1 MGIDKE
7 TYEDLCIYPS
17 AAKTGQALC
26 SSNEIAAFML
36 DSHVETYKGKTS
48 DIETIRNG
56 DNYDTVPLIE
66 GKPLTSH
73 TLAEVLFLDQ
83 DNLNTRFGKYGLTR
97 KRIHEE
103 IKSQGIN
110 PNTTLFDEATQ
121 DRIMFGLM
129 LEIANK
135 GKQYNTL
142 SSDYR
147 RIKWLNPETIEQ
159 FNVLVNSAE
168 DPLIQKLLTSPDNQ
182 FHTLSAAAAKALV
195 DMAVE

>member
-1 MGIDKE
+1 
-7 TYEDLCIYPS
+7 
-17 AAKTGQALC
+17 
-26 SSNEIAAFML
+26 ML

-48 DIETIRNG
+48 DIETIRTG
-56 DNYDTVPLIE
+56 DNYDTVTLIE
-66 GKPLTSH
+66 GKPLTGH
-73 TLAEVLFLDQ
+73 TLNEVIFLS

-97 KRIHEE
+97 KRIIQE
-103 IKSQGIN
+103 IKSQGI
-110 PNTTLFDEATQ
+110 PLDTVFDEATQ

-142 SSDYR
+142 SSEYR
-147 RIKWLNPETIEQ
+147 RIKWLKPETIEQ